1 MGIFTQPTRRKNT
14 SFKDV
19 IVGRR
24 GVWGRKDFFS
34 PQADTQTEWATTC
47 ITCFMRPPMVT
58 RAKWTSHGQ
67 TEGKK
72 KDAPTHSPF
81 VLRTVLC
88 LGRRLNT
95 TLKKVFMNHWWT
107 IVISS
112 NKKVF
117 QVPNPHHSLLDQ
129 MVGNRQSRSSE
140 NQLENDGAELNQWS
154 AGRQACYLQD
164 GTT

>member
-1 MGIFTQPTRRKNT
+1 MGIFTKTTRWKNT

-19 IVGRR
+19 AVTCR
-24 GVWGRKDFFS
+24 GVWGRRGFFS
-34 PQADTQTEWATTC
+34 PQADTQTNWATMCLTR
-47 ITCFMRPPMVT
+47 FVRPPMVT

-67 TEGKK
+67 TEGEK
-72 KDAPTHSPF
+72 KDAPTHLPF
-81 VLRTVLC
+81 VLCTVLC

-95 TLKKVFMNHWWT
+95 TLKKVFMNHWLAT
-107 IVISS
+107 VISS

-129 MVGNRQSRSSE
+129 TVGNRQSCSSQ
-140 NQLENDGAELNQWS
+140 NQLENDWAELNQWS

-164 GTT
+164 ETT